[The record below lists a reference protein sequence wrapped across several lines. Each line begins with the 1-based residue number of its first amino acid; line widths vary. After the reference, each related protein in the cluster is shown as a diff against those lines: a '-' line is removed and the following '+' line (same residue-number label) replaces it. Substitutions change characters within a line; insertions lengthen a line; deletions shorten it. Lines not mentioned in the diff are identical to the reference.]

1 MERCTQ
7 SWKGECVQVA
17 EEICIYRHTTAYL
30 HSGEDPEALD
40 VLYHETEVNILN
52 HVSGWQGFAAVLPA
66 AEPGMLA

>member
-52 HVSGWQGFAAVLPA
+52 HVSG
-66 AEPGMLA
+66 

>member
-1 MERCTQ
+1 MAARFIQHGLQITA
-7 SWKGECVQVA
+7 SWRDALRAGRVRCVQVA

-52 HVSGWQGFAAVLPA
+52 HVSG
-66 AEPGMLA
+66 

>member
-1 MERCTQ
+1 M
-7 SWKGECVQVA
+7 A

-52 HVSGWQGFAAVLPA
+52 HVSG
-66 AEPGMLA
+66 